1 MSLEKPPSQPGADTS
16 PTSTPRAIRPTELLR
31 VKPFR
36 LLWTNTFLFVLVQS
50 TQRFAFVALAL
61 DLGAKSDINGVILFV
76 MGIPALVISL
86 PVGVMSDHMN
96 RRTLLVVSQT
106 GALIVAAILAVLLST
121 DSLTVPRLI
130 ICAGASGLFIALGT
144 PVRTAVLPTLVP
156 PDQLV
161 GAIAVSTVATNVA
174 MILGPATAWPVIGVW
189 GLEGAFWLQCA
200 MYAIGLS
207 VLLPLRLPQS
217 ANFDRPRRRL
227 RQEIFEGV
235 RFVHGH
241 AAVRSFFVLLA
252 ASTVLMMAPW
262 IVLGPQLAEENA
274 GASNSQAFALVALLG
289 IGQFLTSLAIMRFN
303 HLLVRKGLWF
313 MCGLCWGSTIQV
325 LLGQATS
332 LPTMGLFLFLWG
344 VGGGLYM
351 NLNQTLIQNNTPATV
366 MGRVM
371 ALHSLLMSGLAPLG
385 ALLVGVVARSIDSA
399 PLTFSMCGALMGTTV
414 LWFIVMRPHLR
425 PLH

>member
-1 MSLEKPPSQPGADTS
+1 M
-16 PTSTPRAIRPTELLR
+16 ELLR
-31 VKPFR
+31 ITSFR
-36 LLWTNTFLFVLVQS
+36 LLWSNTFLFVLVQS

-61 DLGAKSDINGVILFV
+61 DLGARSDINGVILFV

-96 RRTLLVVSQT
+96 RRTLLLVSQT
-106 GALIVAAILAVLLST
+106 GALAVACAIAVMMTT
-121 DSLTVPRLI
+121 DSMTVPWLI
-130 ICAGASGLFIALGT
+130 TWAGLSGLFVALGT

-156 PDQLV
+156 SDQLV

-174 MILGPATAWPVIGVW
+174 MILGPATAWPVIAIW
-189 GLEGAFWLQCA
+189 GLEGAFWLQCV
-200 MYAIGLS
+200 MYLVGLS

-217 ANFDRPRRRL
+217 ANHDRVRRRL

-235 RFVHGH
+235 RFIHGH
-241 AAVRSFFVLLA
+241 KAVRSFFVLLA

-274 GASNSQAFALVALLG
+274 GATNSQAFALVALLG
-289 IGQFLTSLAIMRFN
+289 IGQFITSIAIMRFN
-303 HLLVRKGLWF
+303 HKLVRKGLWF
-313 MCGLCWGSTIQV
+313 MCGLCWGSTIQI

-332 LPTMGLFLFLWG
+332 LATMGLFLFLWG

-351 NLNQTLIQNNTPATV
+351 NLNQTLIQNNTPPTV

-371 ALHSLLMSGLAPLG
+371 AIHSLLMSGLAPLG
-385 ALLVGVVARSIDSA
+385 ALLVGVIARSIDSA
-399 PLTFSMCGALMGTTV
+399 PVTFSVCGALMGLTV
-414 LWFIVMRPHLR
+414 LWFLTMRPHLR
-425 PLH
+425 PLS